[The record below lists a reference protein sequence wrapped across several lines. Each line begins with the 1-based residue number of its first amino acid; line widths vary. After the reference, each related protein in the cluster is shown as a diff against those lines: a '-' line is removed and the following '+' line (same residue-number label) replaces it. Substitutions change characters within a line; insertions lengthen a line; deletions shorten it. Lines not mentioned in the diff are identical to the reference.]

1 MIVANADIYFDDTLK
16 YVAYNARLTDS
27 NNQIRNKKCYALL
40 RHECVDGIPG
50 KNSTTKFN
58 PRSDSQDSWVMPIPF
73 EFNASEAGF
82 YFGKNGA
89 DNSIVQLFRDQG
101 VHVSS
106 PSTIIRS
113 YHLHRCTGSRTYSNL
128 DYVSIAGKAHI
139 NSLVRLTHA
148 LH

>member
-16 YVAYNARLTDS
+16 YVAYNAILTDS
-27 NNQIRNKKCYALL
+27 NGEIRNKKCYALL
-40 RHECVDGIPG
+40 RHECIDGIPG
-50 KNSTTKFN
+50 RNSTTKFN
-58 PRSDSQDSWVMPIPF
+58 PRTDSQDAWIMPVPF
-73 EFNASEAGF
+73 QFNASEANF

-89 DNSIVQLFRDQG
+89 DNSIVQLFRHQG

-113 YHLHRCTGSRTYSNL
+113 YHLHRSTGSRTYSHL
-128 DYVSIAGKAHI
+128 DYVSVVDKS
-139 NSLVRLTHA
+139 NVDPFVRITHV

>member
-1 MIVANADIYFDDTLK
+1 MGYL
-16 YVAYNARLTDS
+16 
-27 NNQIRNKKCYALL
+27 
-40 RHECVDGIPG
+40 G
-50 KNSTTKFN
+50 KIQQQKFN

-113 YHLHRCTGSRTYSNL
+113 YHLHRCTGSRTYSHL

-139 NSLVRLTHA
+139 NPLVRLTHA